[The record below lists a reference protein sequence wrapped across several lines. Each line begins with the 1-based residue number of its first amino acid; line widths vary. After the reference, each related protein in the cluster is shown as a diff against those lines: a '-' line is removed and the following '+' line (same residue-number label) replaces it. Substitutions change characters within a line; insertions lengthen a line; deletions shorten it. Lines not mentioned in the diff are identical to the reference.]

1 MIITKYILSN
11 EMKLI
16 LHHSNT
22 SINFKEQ
29 FFVGESLGMSII
41 LIYAL
46 KIILKQLARYE
57 TSNIII
63 CIFF

>member
-11 EMKLI
+11 VMKLI
-16 LHHSNT
+16 LNHSNT

-63 CIFF
+63 WIFF